1 MSIIAIFEVNN
12 DKGAF
17 PTGALPAGEFPAGA
31 FPAGAYPAGAFP
43 TGAYPTGAFPTGAAG
58 NIKTCKKFLDTQYLY
73 DETVSDAL
81 TGLIRT
87 KKVCR
92 LIGLSLII
100 AIIAVVAKDS
110 FTASIG
116 FKTIILASNDPNHL
130 WSSCRN
136 FNEVKYELH
145 LYKDD
150 KSRVLFDKPI
160 VWPVIQLVPT
170 MDQMLAGPGTK

>member
-1 MSIIAIFEVNN
+1 MSS
-12 DKGAF
+12 F
-17 PTGALPAGEFPAGA
+17 PTGAYPAGA
-31 FPAGAYPAGAFP
+31 FPTGAYPAGAFP

-58 NIKTCKKFLDTQYLY
+58 NIKTCKKFLGTQYLY

-92 LIGLSLII
+92 LIGQSL
-100 AIIAVVAKDS
+100 IAVVAKDS

-160 VWPVIQLVPT
+160 VWPVTQLVPT